1 MAVEQPKIKLY
12 WLEKS
17 RAQSILW
24 LLEELKLEYEL
35 EVFHRNEETMRAPA
49 ELKKVHALGKS
60 PVLTITPAGPDA
72 EPIVLAET
80 GFIIQYL
87 CDHFAAGTTMV
98 PPRYRPGREG
108 QPGGE
113 TEAWLRWQYFLHYTE
128 GTLMATLVA
137 ALVLGNLRG
146 PKMPFY
152 VRPVTSLV
160 ASGVF
165 AAWIFPNVR
174 TNLAFLEERLATSG
188 GGYLCG
194 PSMTAADIMLSFG
207 LIQAKDQFE
216 TFGAW
221 DRPPHEKFP
230 KVWAFIE
237 RMESQPG
244 YKRSMEKI
252 TEIDDTLGF
261 KF

>member
-1 MAVEQPKIKLY
+1 MADKRLTR
-12 WLEKS
+12 LEKS

-49 ELKKVHALGKS
+49 ELKKIHALGKS
-60 PVLTITPAGPDA
+60 PVLTITPAGADS

-87 CDHFAAGTTMV
+87 CEHFADGTTLV
-98 PPRYRPGREG
+98 PARYRPGRER

-137 ALVLGNLRG
+137 ALVLGQLRG
-146 PKMPFY
+146 PKVPFY

-165 AAWIFPNVR
+165 AAWIFPTVR

-188 GGYLCG
+188 GGYFCG
-194 PSMTAADIMLSFG
+194 PDMTAADIMLSFG
-207 LIQAKDQFE
+207 LIQAKDQFA

-221 DRPPHEKFP
+221 DKPPHEKFP

-252 TEIDDTLGF
+252 TEIDNTLGF